1 MSGLKLNMFLFSFS
15 DVATSSVTVEEGERA
30 ILECPGF
37 VPDPDNP
44 NEKYALF
51 IWYKARKSDKHVRN
65 RVAVYDKSANLARI
79 MGDMEGRA
87 SINRTSGALEIP
99 ETRITDGH
107 YYTCDFRD
115 TARGLI
121 TSETKLIITGKVLI
135 AHSGV
140 QFGGSQNYCL
150 LILFA

>member
-1 MSGLKLNMFLFSFS
+1 M
-15 DVATSSVTVEEGERA
+15 
-30 ILECPGF
+30 ECPGF
-37 VPDPDNP
+37 VPDP
-44 NEKYALF
+44 EKNYTLF
-51 IWYKARKSDKHVRN
+51 IWYKARLSDKHVGN

-140 QFGGSQNYCL
+140 QLGGGNYCPSF
-150 LILFA
+150 ICQKAIGHFKTPENSKFGYCFYENFS